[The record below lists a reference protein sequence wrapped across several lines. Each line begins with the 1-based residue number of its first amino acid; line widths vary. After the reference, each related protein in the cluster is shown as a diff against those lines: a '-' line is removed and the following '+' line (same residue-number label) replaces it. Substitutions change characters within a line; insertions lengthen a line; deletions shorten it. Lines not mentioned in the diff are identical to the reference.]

1 VALPGENVDGHQ
13 FVADAFQRGA
23 VAAITQ
29 HPVPDTRTVN
39 VEQGA
44 GADMARLIKNGPV
57 CFQTPNSLEALQQLA
72 AFWRR
77 NFENLRVI
85 GVTGSV
91 GKSTTK
97 ELLWN
102 VLNTKYHTLKNEG
115 NFNNEIGLPLTLL
128 QLTGEHQRLVLE
140 MGMYAL
146 GEIELLCQ
154 LAQPQ
159 VGVVTNVGP
168 VHLERLGTIERIAQ
182 AKSELVQALPVG
194 PEGVAILNFDDPLVQ
209 PMAEQTQARVL
220 TYGLSPGADLWASD
234 VTSAGLEGIRFV
246 FHYQGERLHV
256 RVPLLGRH
264 SVHTAL
270 RAALGGLAEG
280 LAWEEIIQGLQS
292 LPNTTQL
299 RLVAIPGPNRSTL
312 LDDSYNASP
321 ASTIAALNLLEDI
334 KATGKI
340 AVLGDMME
348 LGSYEDEGHRKVGCR
363 AADVVDLL
371 VVIGRRAQ
379 IIANEAEVCGLAP
392 DKIIRLAD
400 NQAVI
405 QFLKEV
411 LGPEHIVLIKGSNS
425 QRMNEIVGA
434 ISRHGKSAGLPKEAS
449 PGNQE

>member
-1 VALPGENVDGHQ
+1 MTALTMGHVAYGLTGQQLEAPTPITRVVIDSRKVVPGALFVALPGENVDGHQ
-13 FVADAFQRGA
+13 FVADAFQQGA

-168 VHLERLGTIERIAQ
+168 VHLE
-182 AKSELVQALPVG
+182 
-194 PEGVAILNFDDPLVQ
+194 
-209 PMAEQTQARVL
+209 
-220 TYGLSPGADLWASD
+220 
-234 VTSAGLEGIRFV
+234 
-246 FHYQGERLHV
+246 
-256 RVPLLGRH
+256 
-264 SVHTAL
+264 
-270 RAALGGLAEG
+270 
-280 LAWEEIIQGLQS
+280 
-292 LPNTTQL
+292 TT
-299 RLVAIPGPNRSTL
+299 
-312 LDDSYNASP
+312 
-321 ASTIAALNLLEDI
+321 
-334 KATGKI
+334 
-340 AVLGDMME
+340 
-348 LGSYEDEGHRKVGCR
+348 
-363 AADVVDLL
+363 
-371 VVIGRRAQ
+371 
-379 IIANEAEVCGLAP
+379 
-392 DKIIRLAD
+392 
-400 NQAVI
+400 
-405 QFLKEV
+405 
-411 LGPEHIVLIKGSNS
+411 
-425 QRMNEIVGA
+425 
-434 ISRHGKSAGLPKEAS
+434 
-449 PGNQE
+449 GNH